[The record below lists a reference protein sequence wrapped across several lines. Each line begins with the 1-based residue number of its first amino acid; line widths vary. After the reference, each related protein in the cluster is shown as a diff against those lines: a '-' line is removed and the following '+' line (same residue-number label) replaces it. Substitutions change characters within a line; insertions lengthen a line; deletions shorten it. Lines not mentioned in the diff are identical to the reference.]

1 MIDILGGIVGA
12 LTAGAI
18 AKGNEVGGRMIAD
31 AYEGLRSLIIRKLG
45 KAGAVQSVEDDP
57 GSESA
62 QAALAEAIAKAG
74 LANDNELEQRANAV
88 CAAVGAD
95 PSAGA
100 EIDIGHVTAKA
111 TALIQNLVA
120 TGRIKIGNI
129 QGENV
134 TISGLTAGSG
144 ASPKN

>member
-18 AKGNEVGGRMIAD
+18 AKGSEVGGKMIAD
-31 AYEGLRSLIIRKLG
+31 AYEGLRSLIVRKLG

-57 GSESA
+57 GSASA
-62 QAALAEAIAKAG
+62 QAALAEAMTKAG
-74 LANDNELEQRANAV
+74 LADDKELEQHANAV
-88 CAAVGAD
+88 RAALSAD
-95 PSAGA
+95 LSAGA

-111 TALIQNLVA
+111 TALIENLVA
-120 TGRIKIGNI
+120 TGRIKIANV

-134 TISGLTAGSG
+134 SISGLTAGS
-144 ASPKN
+144 PKT